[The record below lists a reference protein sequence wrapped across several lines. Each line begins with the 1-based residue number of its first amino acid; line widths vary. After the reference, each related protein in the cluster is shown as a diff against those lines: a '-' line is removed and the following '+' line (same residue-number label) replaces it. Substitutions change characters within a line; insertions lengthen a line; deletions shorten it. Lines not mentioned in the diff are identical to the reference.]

1 MSRNLWKFG
10 LAVLVSAPAV
20 VLCTLAA
27 AYVSYS
33 IATESWYRDTFLAY
47 GVKRA
52 VLDVLLVAGVFAAGA
67 LAMRWPANPAP
78 RATRTLWLLA
88 IVGALAAIV
97 IEFDFWNEPDPLFPR
112 GAFVVPFVAWAIA
125 GWKR

>member
-1 MSRNLWKFG
+1 MSRNLWTFG

-20 VLCTLAA
+20 VLCAVA
-27 AYVSYS
+27 GAYVSYS

-47 GVKRA
+47 GLKRA

-67 LAMRWPANPAP
+67 LAMRGPPTPATRVA
-78 RATRTLWLLA
+78 RTLWTLA
-88 IVGALAAIV
+88 VVGALAAIV
-97 IEFDFWNEPDPLFPR
+97 IEFDFWNESDRLFPR